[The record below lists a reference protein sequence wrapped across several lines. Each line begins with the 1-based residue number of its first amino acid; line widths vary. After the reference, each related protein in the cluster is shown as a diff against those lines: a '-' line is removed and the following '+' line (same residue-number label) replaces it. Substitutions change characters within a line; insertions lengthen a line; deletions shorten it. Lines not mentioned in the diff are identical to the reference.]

1 MTDGVVLNTIKSADE
16 VGISFF
22 QQELDSLGIP
32 EGAKIALKTL
42 AKFITVLTSTKF
54 GKVEKIKSA
63 QNCNHIGS
71 SQNMARTKLVS
82 RSNYFQRREQFL
94 FSQRPIRNKNIVN
107 RRVGDRI
114 IKIK

>member
-42 AKFITVLTSTKF
+42 AKFITVLTSKKF
-54 GKVEKIKSA
+54 GKVEKIKICSKL
-63 QNCNHIGS
+63 QPYWQLSKHGKNET
-71 SQNMARTKLVS
+71 SQ
-82 RSNYFQRREQFL
+82 
-94 FSQRPIRNKNIVN
+94 
-107 RRVGDRI
+107 
-114 IKIK
+114 